1 MRILERTKV
10 INFCDKAALFSLY
23 GVAYFLPISKAIIE
37 TFIYLSIAAFLV
49 KKILQRQFLPKT
61 KINPAVFSYL
71 IICFF
76 SIFISSNTR
85 ISSRAFLG
93 KVLQDLAFF
102 FVVVDVLNSRRRLK
116 NVLYVLFVSS
126 FLLGIDG
133 IYQHFTHK
141 EFIRNRPYDLPR
153 IHATFPTANDF
164 GCYLITVIPFSMVC
178 FFDKF
183 NFRKLFR
190 FLFLGLFILL
200 FACLMLTVSRGAWFG
215 FIASLLFISI
225 WIKALGVFFL
235 ALVIFIIATRQFYTP
250 FLKSRLAN
258 FFVFSDGGSIDRNMI
273 WQIAGRMFMRR
284 PLVGLGLGTFM
295 FNFSKFASG
304 TYPYSVPYAH
314 NCYLQIAVEIGI
326 FGLLSF
332 LSILILF
339 FSCGIDLIVTRQ
351 KTFFWYVLLAS
362 LAAILAY
369 SVQMAVDTNL
379 YSLDLGALFWFT
391 LGLGVAAMKG
401 IESGQA

>member
-1 MRILERTKV
+1 MERTKL
-10 INFCDKAALFSLY
+10 INFCDKTALFSLY

-37 TFIYLSIAAFLV
+37 ILIYLSIAAFLV

-61 KINPAVFSYL
+61 KINLAVFSYI

-76 SIFISSNTR
+76 SIFISSNPK
-85 ISSRAFLG
+85 ISTRAFLG
-93 KVLQDLAFF
+93 KVLQDLTFF
-102 FVVVDVLNSRRRLK
+102 FVVIDVLNSQRRLK
-116 NVLYVLFVSS
+116 NVLYIIFASS

-133 IYQHFTHK
+133 IYQHFMHK
-141 EFIRNRPYDLPR
+141 EFIRNRPYELPR
-153 IHATFPTANDF
+153 VHATFSTGNDF
-164 GCYLITVIPFSMVC
+164 GCYLITIMPFTVVC

-200 FACLMLTVSRGAWFG
+200 FTCLMLTVSRGAWFG
-215 FIASLLFISI
+215 FIASLLFVSI
-225 WIKALGVFFL
+225 WIKAMGLFFL
-235 ALVIFIIATRQFYTP
+235 VLGIFIIATHQFYAP
-250 FLKSRLAN
+250 LLKDRLAN
-258 FFVFSDGGSIDRNMI
+258 FFVFSDNSSVDRNMI
-273 WQIAGRMFMRR
+273 WEIAGRMFMRR
-284 PLVGLGLGTFM
+284 PLIGLGLGTFM
-295 FNFSKFASG
+295 FNFSKFAAG
-304 TYPYSVPYAH
+304 GYPYSIPYAH
-314 NCYLQIAVEIGI
+314 NCYLQIAAEIGI
-326 FGLLSF
+326 FGLVSF

-339 FSCGIDLIVTRQ
+339 FSYGIDLIVTRQ

-369 SVQMAVDTNL
+369 SIQMTVDTSL

-401 IESGQA
+401 IETE